1 MWKVEGRID
10 YQILWVKGL
19 NSVNKKKPISFVTSS
34 LTLWASVTMG
44 NTFFSFSVF
53 SIYMALQSSLMCVIY
68 SFDFCP
74 IAALSN
80 KCPPPPAPQ
89 LSSLLP
95 MSALFFSE
103 ILNKEVCYVGSQSVL
118 GNINFFF
125 RMSLLNTC
133 ALKEKLR
140 NWMRSC
146 HK

>member
-1 MWKVEGRID
+1 MKKVEERID

-19 NSVNKKKPISFVTSS
+19 NSLNKKKPISFATSS

-53 SIYMALQSSLMCVIY
+53 SIYMALQSSLMCVIC

-74 IAALSN
+74 IAAVSN
-80 KCPPPPAPQ
+80 KWPPLPPQ
-89 LSSLLP
+89 SSSLLP

-103 ILNKEVCYVGSQSVL
+103 ILNKEVYYVGSQSFL
-118 GNINFFF
+118 SNINFFF

-133 ALKEKLR
+133 ALKGKLR
-140 NWMRSC
+140 NWMKSC

>member
-1 MWKVEGRID
+1 MEERID

-19 NSVNKKKPISFVTSS
+19 NSVNKKKPISFATSS
-34 LTLWASVTMG
+34 LTLWGSVTMG

-53 SIYMALQSSLMCVIY
+53 SIYMALQSSLMSVIC

-80 KCPPPPAPQ
+80 KCPPPQ

-103 ILNKEVCYVGSQSVL
+103 ILNKEVYYVGSQSFL
-118 GNINFFF
+118 SNINFFF
-125 RMSLLNTC
+125 RMSLLDTC

>member
-1 MWKVEGRID
+1 MEGRID

-19 NSVNKKKPISFVTSS
+19 SSVDKRKTIYFATSS
-34 LTLWASVTMG
+34 LTLWASITMG

-53 SIYMALQSSLMCVIY
+53 SIYMALQSSHMWVIC
-68 SFDFCP
+68 SFNFCP
-74 IAALSN
+74 IATLSN
-80 KCPPPPAPQ
+80 KCPPPPPPSIK
-89 LSSLLP
+89 LPSSHECPL
-95 MSALFFSE
+95 FSE
-103 ILNKEVCYVGSQSVL
+103 ISNKEVCYVGSQSFL

-125 RMSLLNTC
+125 RMSLLDTC

>member
-1 MWKVEGRID
+1 MEERID

-68 SFDFCP
+68 SFNFCP

-80 KCPPPPAPQ
+80 ECPPPP
-89 LSSLLP
+89 SIRLP
-95 MSALFFSE
+95 PSNECPLFSE
-103 ILNKEVCYVGSQSVL
+103 ILNKEVCYVGSQSFL
-118 GNINFFF
+118 GNINFNFF
-125 RMSLLNTC
+125 SGWVCSIHAPWKKN
-133 ALKEKLR
+133 
-140 NWMRSC
+140 
-146 HK
+146 

>member
-1 MWKVEGRID
+1 MEERID

-53 SIYMALQSSLMCVIY
+53 SIYMALQSSLMCVIC

-74 IAALSN
+74 IAAASN
-80 KCPPPPAPQ
+80 KWPPLPPQ

-103 ILNKEVCYVGSQSVL
+103 ILNKEVYYVGSQSFL
-118 GNINFFF
+118 SNINFFF
-125 RMSLLNTC
+125 RMSLLDTC

>member
-1 MWKVEGRID
+1 MEGRID

-19 NSVNKKKPISFVTSS
+19 NSLNKKKPISFATSS

-53 SIYMALQSSLMCVIY
+53 SIYMALQSSLMCVIC
-68 SFDFCP
+68 SFDFFP
-74 IAALSN
+74 IAAASN
-80 KCPPPPAPQ
+80 KYPPPSIKLP
-89 LSSLLP
+89 LLR

-125 RMSLLNTC
+125 RTSLLNTC